1 MRLAVLNLTRK
12 SQLNALIYGVFL
24 GVVFTSIISFF
35 IYINQKIEFDNFLKF
50 VASVEWAPGEHPGE
64 KIK

>member
-35 IYINQKIEFDNFLKF
+35 IYINQKIEFDNYLKF
-50 VASVEWAPGEHPGE
+50 IASVEWVPNKHPGE
-64 KIK
+64 QIK

>member
-12 SQLNALIYGVFL
+12 SQLNALIYGVL
-24 GVVFTSIISFF
+24 VGVVFTSIISFF
-35 IYINQKIEFDNFLKF
+35 IFAHKQIEFKNFLTF
-50 VASVEWAPGEHPGE
+50 VSSVEFEPGQHPGE

>member
-1 MRLAVLNLTRK
+1 MRFSVLNLTKR
-12 SQLNALIYGVFL
+12 SQSNTLAYGILL

-35 IYINQKIEFDNFLKF
+35 IFINQKIEFDNFLKF
-50 VASVEWAPGEHPGE
+50 VASVEWVSGEHPGE

>member
-1 MRLAVLNLTRK
+1 MKFVVLNLTKRL
-12 SQLNALIYGVFL
+12 QLNALIYGVFL

-35 IYINQKIEFDNFLKF
+35 IYINQKIEFENYLKF
-50 VASVEWAPGEHPGE
+50 IASIEWAPGEYPGE